1 MKSLSLFVCVLVTII
16 VMGLCF
22 SSLFIHHD
30 PQVVVLSLDAPSA
43 QALLSKVPPS
53 KVLNGDRAALWWTVF
68 QEANHNGT
76 TYDARLTADDA
87 VITVYGPPKP

>member
-1 MKSLSLFVCVLVTII
+1 MKHYLLCLLCTILLFVLIMIGVAL
-16 VMGLCF
+16 
-22 SSLFIHHD
+22 SNHD
-30 PQVVVLSLDAPSA
+30 PQVVVLSTDAPSA

-68 QEANHNGT
+68 QEANHTQT
-76 TYDARLTADDA
+76 TYDARCTADDA